1 VGLWSDDT
9 RRSAKTQVALWD
21 SVFLTPMPIIELSTP
36 IQAPIDRVF
45 DLARSI
51 DAHMA
56 STVGTDERAVA
67 GRTAGLIEF
76 GETVTWEARHLGIK
90 QRLTVRITAF
100 DRPVL
105 FADEMVNGAF
115 AAMSH
120 THQFSENSD
129 GTLMKDKFCFTAP
142 FGVLG
147 GMVERLFL
155 TRYMTQ
161 FLFRRGQ
168 ALKNLAESDEWKR
181 FLPTLAKEDQKTG
194 TRILPGSDL

>member
-1 VGLWSDDT
+1 MVQRACYDPPLATADT
-9 RRSAKTQVALWD
+9 VVWYGEASCFHTH
-21 SVFLTPMPIIELSTP
+21 MPLIELATQ

-51 DAHMA
+51 DAHIA

-67 GRTAGLIEF
+67 GRTAGLIEL
-76 GETVTWEARHLGIK
+76 GEMVTWEARHLGIK

-100 DRPVL
+100 ERPVL

-115 AAMSH
+115 ASMRH

-129 GTLMKDKFCFTAP
+129 GTLMKDKFCFSAP
-142 FGVLG
+142 FGLLG
-147 GMVERLFL
+147 QMVERLFL

-161 FLFRRGQ
+161 FLFKRGQ
-168 ALKNLAESDEWKR
+168 ALKRLAESDEWQR
-181 FLPTLAKEDQKTG
+181 FLPTLDISLG
-194 TRILPGSDL
+194 TQGAGE